1 LKPPAK
7 GRILIV
13 RPGDFQFPVSNFE
26 RSHMAD
32 RSSGRTLWYALA
44 LCLLAFALVTI
55 ARRPPANPVSISETR
70 SMLGTYVTLT
80 VVAESESKARADIA
94 AGFERIAELD
104 AIMSAH
110 RTDSEL
116 ARLNERAGRE
126 PVKVSDELYR
136 AIEAGVT
143 WNGRTQG
150 AFDIA
155 CAPLLELWRHC
166 GKLDRPPTPDELAR
180 AKSLGGAA
188 RILLDPK
195 AHTVRFPIAGM
206 RLDLGGHGKGF
217 IADEVEKVFLKR
229 GVKNA
234 LIALSGD
241 IRAMGCSA
249 EGRPWRV
256 GVQDP
261 RNPEAIITTLALT
274 DRSVSTSGAYE
285 RFVVIQGKRH
295 SHIVDPRTGQT
306 AEGVLSDTVIGPD
319 TTTTDVLDTGLNVL
333 GVKDGLALVE
343 KLKDVE
349 ALFVTGDEK
358 GEMRLTRSAG
368 FAAYERSAK

>member
-1 LKPPAK
+1 
-7 GRILIV
+7 
-13 RPGDFQFPVSNFE
+13 
-26 RSHMAD
+26 MAD
-32 RSSGRTLWYALA
+32 QSSRTTLRYALV
-44 LCLLAFALVTI
+44 LCLLAFALVI
-55 ARRPPANPVSISETR
+55 ALTLSRTRLRAASAPGANPAANPLTVSETR
-70 SMLGTYVTLT
+70 SMLSTDLTLT
-80 VVAESESKARADIA
+80 VVAESEPQARAAIA

-110 RTDSEL
+110 RPDSEL
-116 ARLNERAGRE
+116 ARLNARAGRE

-136 AIEAGVT
+136 AIEAGVV
-143 WNGRTQG
+143 WNSRTDG

-155 CAPLLELWRHC
+155 CAPLLDLWRSC
-166 GKLDRPPTPDELAR
+166 SKLDRLPTPDELAR
-180 AKSLGGAA
+180 VKSLGGAA

-195 AHTVRFPIAGM
+195 VHTVRFPVDGM

-229 GVKNA
+229 GVRNA

-241 IRAMGCSA
+241 IRAMGQTA

-261 RNPEAIITTLALT
+261 RKPEAIITTLELT
-274 DRSVSTSGAYE
+274 DRSVSTSGASE

-295 SHIVDPRTGQT
+295 SHIADPRTGQT
-306 AEGVLSDTVIGPD
+306 AEGISSDTVIGPD

-343 KLKDVE
+343 KLGNVE
-349 ALFVTGDEK
+349 AIFVTYNEK
-358 GEMRLTRSAG
+358 GEMRLTRSKG
-368 FAAYERSAK
+368 FAAYEVKK

>member
-1 LKPPAK
+1 
-7 GRILIV
+7 
-13 RPGDFQFPVSNFE
+13 
-26 RSHMAD
+26 MAD
-32 RSSGRTLWYALA
+32 RSPARTLWYVLA
-44 LCLLAFALVTI
+44 LCLLAFALII
-55 ARRPPANPVSISETR
+55 ARPPQAAGPAANPALRTLSPQDERAGNPVSISETR
-70 SMLGTYVTLT
+70 RMLGTCLTLT
-80 VVAESESKARADIA
+80 VVAESEPKARADIA

-104 AIMSAH
+104 AIMSAY
-110 RTDSEL
+110 RPDSEL

-136 AIEAGVT
+136 AVEAGVI

-155 CAPLLELWRHC
+155 CAPLLELWRRC
-166 GKLDRPPTPDELAR
+166 GKLDRLPTPDELAR

-195 AHTVRFPIAGM
+195 AHTVRFPVEGM

-217 IADEVEKVFLKR
+217 IADEVEKLFLKR
-229 GVKNA
+229 GAKNA

-241 IRAMGCSA
+241 IRAMGRSA

-261 RNPEAIITTLALT
+261 RNPEAIITTLELT

-306 AEGVLSDTVIGPD
+306 AEAVESDTVIGPD

-333 GVKDGLALVE
+333 GVQDGMALVE
-343 KLKDVE
+343 KFGDVE
-349 ALFVTGDEK
+349 ALFITGDEN
-358 GEMRLTRSAG
+358 GQMRLTRSKG
-368 FAAYERSAK
+368 FAAYEAKN

>member
-1 LKPPAK
+1 
-7 GRILIV
+7 
-13 RPGDFQFPVSNFE
+13 
-26 RSHMAD
+26 MAD
-32 RSSGRTLWYALA
+32 RNFSRTLWYALA
-44 LCLLAFALVTI
+44 LSLLAVAFAIVVSLGRT
-55 ARRPPANPVSISETR
+55 RPQTSTPAAKPAGKPVSVSETR
-70 SMLGTYVTLT
+70 SMLGTYITLT
-80 VVAESESKARADIA
+80 VVAESEPKARADIA

-104 AIMSAH
+104 AILSAH
-110 RTDSEL
+110 RPDSEL
-116 ARLNERAGRE
+116 TRLNERAGGE

-136 AIEAGVT
+136 AIEAGVI
-143 WNGRTQG
+143 WNDRTQG

-155 CAPLLELWRHC
+155 CAPLLELWRNC
-166 GKLDRPPTPDELAR
+166 GKLDRLPTPDELAR

-195 AHTVRFPIAGM
+195 AHTVRFPVAGM

-217 IADEVEKVFLKR
+217 IADEVEKLFLKR
-229 GVKNA
+229 SVKNA

-241 IRAMGCSA
+241 IRAMGRSA

-256 GVQDP
+256 GVEDP
-261 RNPEAIITTLALT
+261 RNPDAIITTLELT
-274 DRSVSTSGAYE
+274 DRSVSTSGNYE
-285 RFVVIQGKRH
+285 RFVEIQGQRH

-343 KLKDVE
+343 KLGDVE
-349 ALFVTGDEK
+349 ALFITGDEK
-358 GEMRLTRSAG
+358 SEMRLTRSKG
-368 FAAYERSAK
+368 FAAYEAKK